1 MLPFR
6 ANSFLGEGLFAS
18 VVIANY
24 NRPELVRR
32 LLDDLASQSV
42 APAHYEVVV
51 VPAMLVGY
59 RRRGDSMSAGCDT
72 MWRSQAEVLSALAVR
87 QPSLPPAVFQRSSGQ
102 FALHLAG
109 VSFWSGDLTGA
120 CAWAL
125 RARPI
130 TLVVAIVPYLIRI
143 FARRLPRRAAP
154 RPRLHSDDGRI
165 DQTSLSGPL
174 IPYDRIY
181 ARYWN
186 ARKDG

>member
-1 MLPFR
+1 
-6 ANSFLGEGLFAS
+6 
-18 VVIANY
+18 
-24 NRPELVRR
+24 
-32 LLDDLASQSV
+32 
-42 APAHYEVVV
+42 
-51 VPAMLVGY
+51 
-59 RRRGDSMSAGCDT
+59 
-72 MWRSQAEVLSALAVR
+72 MWRSQAEVLSALAIR

-120 CAWAL
+120 CGWVL

-130 TLVVAIVPYLIRI
+130 TLVVAIAPYLIRI
-143 FARRLPRRAAP
+143 FARRMPLRSAT
-154 RPRLHSDDGRI
+154 RPRLLSHDGRI
-165 DQTSLSGPL
+165 DQQALSGPL